1 MTSKYAESLKLMK
14 TQMDLIEATAET
26 KHKGTIFKQL
36 QKLGEDIDRYGE
48 AQATKFIHL
57 HEAMAKTFETLGAEV
72 DADSMSFELDGI
84 IYHYSVSLD
93 KKAKK

>member
-36 QKLGEDIDRYGE
+36 QKLGEDIDRYG
-48 AQATKFIHL
+48 
-57 HEAMAKTFETLGAEV
+57 
-72 DADSMSFELDGI
+72 
-84 IYHYSVSLD
+84 
-93 KKAKK
+93 